1 MEAMQAD
8 NGRGA
13 GLAQGRAAA
22 LAIPDNRC
30 VTARFYAPAV
40 ERTGDSIE
48 LPPDEAAHLTRV
60 LRLKAGAT
68 VRVFNGRGSEF
79 DGVVEAAARSS
90 VRVRIGAARDA
101 AAAEPR
107 VSVTLAQAVLKGDK
121 MDDVVRDAVMMGVAA
136 IQPIV
141 TTRAETTLAAV
152 GRSRRR
158 ERWERIAIAS
168 AKQCGRATVP
178 AVLEPRPFAD
188 ATAALGQ
195 MTLPSPGIM
204 FIEPSAADGALTLA
218 EVAGARPRE
227 ATIVIGPEGGW
238 APEEIER
245 GSAACRLVTLGART
259 LRADAVPI
267 IALTALFALWG
278 EFER

>member
-1 MEAMQAD
+1 M
-8 NGRGA
+8 
-13 GLAQGRAAA
+13 
-22 LAIPDNRC
+22 
-30 VTARFYAPAV
+30 TARFYAPAV

-48 LPPDEAAHLTRV
+48 LPPDEAAHLARV
-60 LRLKAGAT
+60 LRLTVGDT
-68 VRVFNGRGSEF
+68 VRIFNGRGSEF
-79 DGVVEAAARSS
+79 DGVVETVEGSR
-90 VRVRIGAARDA
+90 VRVRVGATRDA

-121 MDDVVRDAVMMGVAA
+121 MDDVVRDAVMMGVVA

-141 TTRAETTLAAV
+141 TTRTEVTSAALRR
-152 GRSRRR
+152 GRRR

-168 AKQCGRATVP
+168 AKQCGRAMVP
-178 AVLEPRPFAD
+178 AILEPRPFPDTA
-188 ATAALGQ
+188 AALGE

-204 FIEPSAADGALTLA
+204 FIEPSAAEGALTLA
-218 EVAGARPRE
+218 ELAGAPPRE

-238 APEEIER
+238 TPEEIER

>member
-1 MEAMQAD
+1 
-8 NGRGA
+8 
-13 GLAQGRAAA
+13 
-22 LAIPDNRC
+22 

-48 LPPDEAAHLTRV
+48 LPSDEAAHLTRV
-60 LRLKAGAT
+60 LRLKAGAAI
-68 VRVFNGRGSEF
+68 RVFNGRGGEF
-79 DGVVEAAARSS
+79 DGVVEAVARSR
-90 VRVRIGAARDA
+90 VRVRVGGARNAG
-101 AAAEPR
+101 AAEPR
-107 VSVTLAQAVLKGDK
+107 VSVTLSQAVLKGDK

-141 TTRAETTLAAV
+141 TMRTETTPAV
-152 GRSRRR
+152 LRHRRRR

-168 AKQCGRATVP
+168 TKQCGRTTVP
-178 AVLEPRPFAD
+178 TILEPRPFAD
-188 ATAALGQ
+188 MTAALGQ

-204 FIEPSAADGALTLA
+204 FVEPSAADGALTLA
-218 EVAGARPRE
+218 GLVAAPPRE
-227 ATIVIGPEGGW
+227 AMIVIGPEGGW
-238 APEEIER
+238 TPEEIEQ
-245 GSAACRLVTLGART
+245 GSATCRLVTLGTRT